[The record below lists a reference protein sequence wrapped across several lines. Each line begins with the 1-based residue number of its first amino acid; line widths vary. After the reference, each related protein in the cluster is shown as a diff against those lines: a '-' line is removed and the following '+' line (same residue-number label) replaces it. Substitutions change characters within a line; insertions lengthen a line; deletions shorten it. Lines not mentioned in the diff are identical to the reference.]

1 MQWNARSAVSNKQSL
16 KQFLVNED
24 VDIALISETWFK
36 PNKTYSFVGYNI
48 VRQDRYDGITG
59 TAILIKREYQFVEID
74 IDQNAIN
81 SDISLCAIKLKL
93 PNDNNLTLASL
104 YKSPQIVTTSQD
116 WKNCFDLF
124 SEPCIIGGDFNG
136 HHLCWGS
143 TRNDETGQQLV
154 GAIDESNL
162 IVLNTGQATR
172 MGGPTQQKSVVDITL
187 CSPNIACKLTWQVIA
202 DTLGSDHYPIVIS
215 MGDTSE
221 MVIKPKSKWNIKFA
235 KWDLYQS
242 ISETLFESIPQNFE
256 NIENKYSWFINN
268 INVAA
273 EASIPEKKPFKIK
286 ARPPPPWW
294 DLECARALNERR
306 EALETYK
313 AMGTLENY
321 INCRRILAK
330 TKKIFNRKA
339 RNKWKSWISGLN
351 KDTSNK
357 QLWRQAK
364 IIQRIN
370 DNSNFNACSDFSWE
384 EDMLHKLAPP
394 YVTNFKNT
402 DITTTNQYNNLLE
415 QRFTL
420 TELDWAIKKSTC
432 TAPGF
437 DQITYSMLDN
447 LPLSAKTFLLTIFND
462 IWINHESL
470 TSWKKVVIIS
480 ILKPGMDPNLTT
492 SYRPISLLSCVFK
505 TFERLIKHR
514 LEWYLKKNNMLP
526 HNQYGQKS
534 GFGTMDAVSTL
545 VTDVQLSF
553 TYNNYLGAIFLDI
566 KGAFDSVQLDILRK
580 KLKQMAIPSAIAD
593 TIVDLFFERSIFL
606 RDHTNALLGPRTA
619 FIGIPQGAVLSP
631 LLFNIYTAD
640 VHNIIQHV
648 SVIQYAD
655 DFCLY
660 NQSKKHE
667 TCLSFLDPAVRDFTS
682 WSEEN
687 GFTIAPSKSS
697 YCVFTRH
704 NTREIDEINIG
715 NLTLPFRKQVPYLGI
730 ILDKKLTWKP
740 YVEKIKARCQKGL
753 NFLKTVAKVRWGA
766 NQSTCL
772 LFYKSYI
779 LSILDYGSLLYGS
792 GSTHL
797 LKQLDVIQNKALRY
811 CIGAMPSTPIVPL
824 QVEAATP
831 PLNLRRQILARKFIV
846 KGIAK
851 HYTNICNIR
860 KLSTLDLISPYWIH
874 KNSPP
879 LCDAFRETSYVL
891 PYLAEYH
898 QEIPPHDF
906 FDYAAWHGTVV
917 PVYSDNM
924 QMNRNL
930 LISVLENY
938 SQYIHAYTD
947 GSKSEEGTGCA
958 VLIPELDIEK
968 KFKLP
973 HIYSIFAAEAY
984 AIYQALELLHAKYS
998 QIVVLTDALSV
1009 IKAIRSNLPP
1019 ISNINPIVGK
1029 IKSKLSRLRSG
1040 GKSVVIIWTKAHT
1053 GIFYNEAV
1061 DRAAKQA
1068 VFMSNFATQ
1077 SVSIGDC
1084 INAIKMDVRKLW
1096 SEYYKAYCQNSTT
1109 QYCTIQRN
1117 IPPIPWYFNLRIPR
1131 KYITMYSRLR
1141 FGHGRFPAFLARIG
1155 MTDTNLC
1162 EECNVPGTIDH
1173 LFFEC
1178 CKYRSQQNLLWN
1190 GLLSDGFMPPY
1201 NMLHLLALNDGR
1213 IQRRIICFLKQSSL
1227 VI

>member
-447 LPLSAKTFLLTIFND
+447 LP
-462 IWINHESL
+462 
-470 TSWKKVVIIS
+470 
-480 ILKPGMDPNLTT
+480 
-492 SYRPISLLSCVFK
+492 
-505 TFERLIKHR
+505 
-514 LEWYLKKNNMLP
+514 
-526 HNQYGQKS
+526 
-534 GFGTMDAVSTL
+534 
-545 VTDVQLSF
+545 
-553 TYNNYLGAIFLDI
+553 
-566 KGAFDSVQLDILRK
+566 
-580 KLKQMAIPSAIAD
+580 
-593 TIVDLFFERSIFL
+593 
-606 RDHTNALLGPRTA
+606 
-619 FIGIPQGAVLSP
+619 
-631 LLFNIYTAD
+631 
-640 VHNIIQHV
+640 
-648 SVIQYAD
+648 
-655 DFCLY
+655 
-660 NQSKKHE
+660 
-667 TCLSFLDPAVRDFTS
+667 
-682 WSEEN
+682 
-687 GFTIAPSKSS
+687 
-697 YCVFTRH
+697 
-704 NTREIDEINIG
+704 
-715 NLTLPFRKQVPYLGI
+715 
-730 ILDKKLTWKP
+730 
-740 YVEKIKARCQKGL
+740 
-753 NFLKTVAKVRWGA
+753 
-766 NQSTCL
+766 
-772 LFYKSYI
+772 
-779 LSILDYGSLLYGS
+779 
-792 GSTHL
+792 
-797 LKQLDVIQNKALRY
+797 NKALRY